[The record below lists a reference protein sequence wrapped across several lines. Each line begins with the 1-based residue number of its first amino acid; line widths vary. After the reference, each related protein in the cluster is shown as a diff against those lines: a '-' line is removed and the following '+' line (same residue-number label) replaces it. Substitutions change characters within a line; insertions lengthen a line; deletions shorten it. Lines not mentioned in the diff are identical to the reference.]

1 MVGDVV
7 VGFLRAGGEVLLC
20 RQVADTNASDG
31 RWGVPSGTVEGESS
45 ADDVAYGIQ
54 REWATGDA
62 ALVRVGDPVTV
73 GESRLHPYLFD
84 CESNETSEGIDSEWV
99 HATEIRRRE
108 TRDGLWRAYRAVSPT
123 VGSVR
128 EDRTHGSAYVSVR
141 ALEVLRDR
149 AGEGADWSALVE
161 RATALLEARPSMA
174 ALENRVNRAMTG
186 ASGTE
191 NAAVLERAAREGID
205 RALAADGRAAGNA
218 AEHVSGTVLTLSRS
232 GTVEEALSVG
242 DLDRV
247 IVLESRPNREGV
259 DVAERLV
266 DALDVTVTLDAA
278 VAHVMEGVDSVLVGA
293 DTVLADGSVI
303 NKVGTRTAAVAAA
316 HEGVPVYAVAAVDKI
331 SPSSEPV
338 LESVDRGALTDDER
352 VAVECPLFDRTP
364 PDLVTGVIT
373 EEGVLATTGI
383 AQRATEHA
391 RRSRWKEPNG
401 STG

>member
-20 RQVADTNASDG
+20 RREANTNANSG
-31 RWGVPSGTVEGESS
+31 RWEVPSGTVEGESS
-45 ADDVAYGIQ
+45 ADGVAYGIQ

-62 ALVRVGDPVTV
+62 TLVRVGDPVTA
-73 GESRLHPYLFD
+73 GESRLHPYLFE
-84 CESNETSEGIDSEWV
+84 CESNETSEGTESEWV

-141 ALEVLRDR
+141 ALEVLRDQ
-149 AGEGADWSALVE
+149 AGEGADWSDLVE
-161 RATALLEARPSMA
+161 RASALLEARPSMA
-174 ALENRVNRAMTG
+174 ALENRVNRAMAG
-186 ASGTE
+186 ASGAE
-191 NAAVLERAAREGID
+191 NAAALERAAREGID
-205 RALAADGRAAGNA
+205 RALAADGRTAARA
-218 AEHVSGTVLTLSRS
+218 AKRLDGAVLTLSRS
-232 GTVEEALSVG
+232 GTVEEALSVA
-242 DLDRV
+242 DLDQL
-247 IVLESRPNREGV
+247 IVLESRPDREGLH
-259 DVAERLV
+259 VAEGLA

-278 VAHVMEGVDSVLVGA
+278 VSHIMDRVDIVLVGA

-316 HEGVPVYAVAAVDKI
+316 HEGVPAYAVAAVDKI
-331 SPSSEPV
+331 SPSSDPI
-338 LESVDRGALTDDER
+338 LESIDRGVLTDDER
-352 VAVECPLFDRTP
+352 VAVDCPLFDRTP
-364 PDLVTGVIT
+364 PELITGVIT
-373 EEGVLATTGI
+373 EEGVLDTTGI

-391 RRSRWKEPNG
+391 RRWRWKEPNG